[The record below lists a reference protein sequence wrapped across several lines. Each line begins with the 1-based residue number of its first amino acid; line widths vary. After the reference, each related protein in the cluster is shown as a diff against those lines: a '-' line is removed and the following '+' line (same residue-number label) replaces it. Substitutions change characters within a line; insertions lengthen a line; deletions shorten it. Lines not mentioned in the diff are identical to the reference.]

1 MAKKTGKAVSVRSEK
16 RERMAAYA
24 KAAKG
29 SAGSIVGKLLR
40 FSKGEYLAGQDDEE
54 IEIGTRMVLN
64 LDSVLVGW
72 TRWEDNKPVEQDM
85 GPIIDAFQPKP
96 RSQLGFTDQSE
107 WEVDNEGK
115 SRDPWAFGNQML
127 LKTVGKGAELF
138 TYTTGSKGGLQAMG
152 RLLENAMDDDS
163 SEDNYPII
171 ELDTDFYMHPKYKK
185 VYVPDWKIVGW
196 QPITD
201 WEIKE
206 AAPASK
212 KAAAK
217 TKPAPA
223 KVSNTSKGRQKALSY

>member
-1 MAKKTGKAVSVRSEK
+1 MRSEK
-16 RERMAAYA
+16 RARMAAYA

-29 SAGSIVGKLLR
+29 SGGSIVGKLLR

-85 GPIIDAFQPKP
+85 GLVMEAFQPKP
-96 RSQLGFTDQSE
+96 RTHLGFTDQSD
-107 WEVDNEGK
+107 WETDDDGK
-115 SRDPWAFGNQML
+115 ARDPWAFGNQML
-127 LKTVGKGAELF
+127 LKTTGKGAELF
-138 TYTTGSKGGLQAMG
+138 TYTTGSKGGLQAIG
-152 RLLENAMDDDS
+152 KLLEQATENDS
-163 SEDNYPII
+163 SEDSYPIV
-171 ELDTDFYMHPKYKK
+171 ELGADFYMHPKYKK
-185 VYVPDWKIVGW
+185 VYVPEWKIVGW

-206 AAPASK
+206 VAASKAPK

-217 TKPAPA
+217 GK
-223 KVSNTSKGRQKALSY
+223 QKALSY